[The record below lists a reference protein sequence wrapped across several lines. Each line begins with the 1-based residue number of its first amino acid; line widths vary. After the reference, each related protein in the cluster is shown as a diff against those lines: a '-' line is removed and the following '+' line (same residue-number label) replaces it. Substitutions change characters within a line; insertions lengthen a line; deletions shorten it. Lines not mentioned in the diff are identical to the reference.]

1 MTGKGNMI
9 SLYDMLGDLI
19 TLVRGVSDFADKKK
33 NVREYNNE
41 FEEGGEWNPALPC
54 CLIAVTGSTPVTFAS
69 DRSTIDERG
78 NFTLYVA
85 DTCPESKSN
94 KALKVVDNIR
104 EAINGADFTYDTKGY
119 VGMTE
124 SVTFI
129 GKEKAM
135 KVYAITGAIIP

>member
-1 MTGKGNMI
+1 MT
-9 SLYDMLGDLI
+9 
-19 TLVRGVSDFADKKK
+19 
-33 NVREYNNE
+33 
-41 FEEGGEWNPALPC
+41 
-54 CLIAVTGSTPVTFAS
+54 
-69 DRSTIDERG
+69 RG
-78 NFTLYVA
+78 NFILYVA
-85 DTCPESKSN
+85 DTCPESKIN

-135 KVYAITGAIIP
+135 KVYAISGGIVP